1 MPLAQPAAEE
11 IHPTTRKALRA
22 WLLKHHTRASGLW
35 LVSYKKET
43 GKPRID
49 YDEVVEELLAFGWVD
64 SKPNKLDEERSKLWI
79 APRKPG
85 SGWSGVN
92 KQRIE
97 RLLAAGLMHES
108 GLAKIE
114 AAKAD
119 GSWTKL
125 DSATALELP
134 ADLLAAFKPYP
145 AARGHFDAFP
155 PSTRRAILE
164 WISQAKTEATRSKR
178 VEETARLAQENVR
191 ANQWRQPADS

>member
-1 MPLAQPAAEE
+1 MPLAQPAVEE

-22 WLLKHHTRASGLW
+22 WLLNHHMRAGGLW
-35 LVSYKKET
+35 LVSYKKAT

-64 SKPNKLDEERSKLWI
+64 SKPNTVDEERSKLWI
-79 APRKPG
+79 APRKAG

-97 RLLAAGLMHES
+97 KLLAADLMHES

-119 GSWTKL
+119 GSWTRL
-125 DSATALELP
+125 DSATALGLP
-134 ADLLAAFKPYP
+134 ADLLKAFKAYP
-145 AARGHFDAFP
+145 KAKGCFEAFP

-164 WISQAKTEATRSKR
+164 WISQAKTEATRNKR

-191 ANQWRQPADS
+191 ANQWRQPARG

>member
-1 MPLAQPAAEE
+1 MSINAEE

-22 WLLKHHTRASGLW
+22 WLLKHHTRTSGLW
-35 LVSYKKET
+35 LVSYKKAT

-49 YDEVVEELLAFGWVD
+49 YDELVEELLAFGWVD
-64 SKPNKLDEERSKLWI
+64 SKPNTLDAERSKLWI
-79 APRKPG
+79 APRKAG

-97 RLLAAGLMHES
+97 KLLLAGLMHES

-134 ADLLAAFKPYP
+134 PDLIAAFRLHP

-178 VEETARLAQENVR
+178 VQETARLAQVNVR
-191 ANQWRQPADS
+191 ANQWRQPARG

>member
-1 MPLAQPAAEE
+1 MSIDAEE

-22 WLLKHHTRASGLW
+22 WLLKHHTRTSGLW
-35 LVSYKKET
+35 LVSYKKAA

-49 YDEVVEELLAFGWVD
+49 YDELVEELLAFGWVD
-64 SKPNKLDEERSKLWI
+64 SKPNTLDAERSKLWI
-79 APRKPG
+79 APRKAG

-97 RLLAAGLMHES
+97 KLLLAGLMHES

-134 ADLLAAFKPYP
+134 PDLIAAFRLHP

-178 VEETARLAQENVR
+178 VQETARLAQDNVR
-191 ANQWRQPADS
+191 ANQWRQPARG